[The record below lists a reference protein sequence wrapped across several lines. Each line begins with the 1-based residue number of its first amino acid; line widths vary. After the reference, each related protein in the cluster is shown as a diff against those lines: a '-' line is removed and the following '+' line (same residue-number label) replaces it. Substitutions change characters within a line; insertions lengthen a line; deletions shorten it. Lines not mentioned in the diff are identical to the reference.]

1 MAGEFAPFVAQ
12 AERPSSPALLPLAGE
27 GSNQGEKM
35 NAVATINNSLPAVVN
50 GAEHE
55 QQHQYLTFMLNCE
68 IFAIGILRIKEI
80 IEYGN
85 LTEVPR
91 MPSFIRGVINL
102 RGAVVPVIDLGS
114 RFGKQASAV
123 SRRTCI
129 VIIEVEHDGAQQ
141 VVGVMVDAVNEV
153 LDIPTTEIEPAPSFG
168 AKIRADFIRGM
179 GKVDG
184 KFVIILNVDHV
195 LSLDEMSSLAGVETA
210 VAA

>member
-1 MAGEFAPFVAQ
+1 
-12 AERPSSPALLPLAGE
+12 
-27 GSNQGEKM
+27 M
-35 NAVATINNSLPAVVN
+35 NAVATINKSLPATN
-50 GAEHE
+50 GGVTEDE
-55 QQHQYLTFMLNCE
+55 QLRQYLTFMLGGE
-68 IFAIGILRIKEI
+68 VFAIGILSIKEI
-80 IEYGN
+80 IEYGQ

-91 MPSFIRGVINL
+91 MPEFIRGVINL

-129 VIIEVEHDGAQQ
+129 VIIEVIFGEEQH

-153 LDIPTTEIEPAPSFG
+153 LDISPSEIEPAPSFG
-168 AKIRADFIRGM
+168 AKIRADFIQGM

-195 LSLDEMSSLAGVETA
+195 LSLDEMSSLAGVGTGAA